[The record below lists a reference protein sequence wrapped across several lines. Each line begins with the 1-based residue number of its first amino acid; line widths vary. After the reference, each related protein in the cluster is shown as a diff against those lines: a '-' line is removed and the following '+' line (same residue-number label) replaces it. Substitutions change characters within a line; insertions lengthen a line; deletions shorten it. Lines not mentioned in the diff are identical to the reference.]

1 MVVFG
6 DWLTFEASSGH
17 SRNCGIWDFIFP
29 LSRLLLGS
37 SLVCLA
43 LQYSMVQC
51 WFYQCQLTITLNCSL
66 SLQQGDSVT
75 HKDLSKCSDIH
86 KMFVMSF
93 CWTGDNR
100 RVITVFTFVCLYWA
114 AIVNSQS
121 YVSSWKRVT
130 TWSFFLT
137 TLMNRMTHFCF
148 ISFFESVSVGHNG
161 KTWCLRNF
169 L

>member
-100 RVITVFTFVCLYWA
+100 RVITVFTFICLYWA
-114 AIVNSQS
+114 AIVVPTGFQFPVLCQLLKEGDYLELLFNYLDEQNGAFLF
-121 YVSSWKRVT
+121 Y
-130 TWSFFLT
+130 FFFWVCVC
-137 TLMNRMTHFCF
+137 RP
-148 ISFFESVSVGHNG
+148 
-161 KTWCLRNF
+161 
-169 L
+169 